1 MKKFISVIAAASM
14 FAAAASAVFAET
26 EINEGFDEVVI
37 NNNFDDCE
45 NTGAPDGSN
54 YAVSDGNTKL
64 WDTSAGFSFS
74 KNYYA
79 SVDFM
84 LPDENAA
91 MNMGNKS
98 GKSGPKFSVS
108 GTSFRNETGSNKY
121 AEIYDNFQTGKW
133 YKLVLEG
140 RMTVTDA
147 LTNVS
152 LYEYDDEGNALC
164 VVEPQKLNLRNF
176 YSGSPNGDCGYMTL
190 SEGICY
196 DNEYVVQLN
205 PNEVTI
211 TESENRTEVT
221 GGGSLNF
228 TAAASRNTV
237 TEGISQPK
245 FTWSVED
252 VKEEDKDNISISDDG
267 YLSVSALTSE
277 QDIVVAAE
285 ANSFG
290 NPRAE
295 YAVHVNA
302 YNLGEEKFDRAE
314 VIGEESITAGES
326 ASYSF
331 KAYKGDKEVTEELS
345 DGDYLWEVYDSTGTR
360 VLGNKYISIDNGT
373 LMVDK
378 SVLAQNI
385 NVRVMSPST
394 YVYSDCPV
402 SIKNSDTMQTIINTN
417 AFEEKP
423 SVDTAELVKGSW
435 DGSSYYRTSKGS
447 DFIKSGTKGTA
458 TAGGDIII
466 EADLKFDEEGAGITT
481 MRNNGGEGLF
491 IVRNNN
497 QLKIQTGGSS
507 YKETGYELDAS
518 KWYHIELLF
527 NTQNP
532 SLAIW
537 EYDESGEKVNK
548 AVFGND
554 VVVFRNSYG
563 LNRIKVNSN
572 TSIDNYIE
580 YYPMP
585 DSDSIEIS
593 AENTSVSSG
602 GSIAFTVKGSKDG
615 MVLNTLD
622 DASNNSYAVLSW
634 SVYDSD
640 DKLPVEGE
648 NITIN
653 TKGVMSVK
661 ALTPSQSVNVHVVCK
676 TSDNEIKTISIPID
690 IEYSAEVF
698 EITGIATN
706 DDDTKIVRLY
716 VDKTSDYNDSAVF
729 FINIYRN
736 GRLIGSTMK
745 ETSGD
750 AMNIGA
756 NEIAFDFKL
765 EDGFNPE
772 TDEIKAFAWTS
783 I

>member
-1 MKKFISVIAAASM
+1 
-14 FAAAASAVFAET
+14 
-26 EINEGFDEVVI
+26 
-37 NNNFDDCE
+37 
-45 NTGAPDGSN
+45 
-54 YAVSDGNTKL
+54 
-64 WDTSAGFSFS
+64 
-74 KNYYA
+74 
-79 SVDFM
+79 
-84 LPDENAA
+84 
-91 MNMGNKS
+91 
-98 GKSGPKFSVS
+98 
-108 GTSFRNETGSNKY
+108 
-121 AEIYDNFQTGKW
+121 
-133 YKLVLEG
+133 
-140 RMTVTDA
+140 
-147 LTNVS
+147 
-152 LYEYDDEGNALC
+152 
-164 VVEPQKLNLRNF
+164 
-176 YSGSPNGDCGYMTL
+176 
-190 SEGICY
+190 
-196 DNEYVVQLN
+196 
-205 PNEVTI
+205 
-211 TESENRTEVT
+211 
-221 GGGSLNF
+221 
-228 TAAASRNTV
+228 
-237 TEGISQPK
+237 
-245 FTWSVED
+245 
-252 VKEEDKDNISISDDG
+252 
-267 YLSVSALTSE
+267 
-277 QDIVVAAE
+277 
-285 ANSFG
+285 
-290 NPRAE
+290 
-295 YAVHVNA
+295 
-302 YNLGEEKFDRAE
+302 
-314 VIGEESITAGES
+314 
-326 ASYSF
+326 
-331 KAYKGDKEVTEELS
+331 
-345 DGDYLWEVYDSTGTR
+345 
-360 VLGNKYISIDNGT
+360 
-373 LMVDK
+373 
-378 SVLAQNI
+378 
-385 NVRVMSPST
+385 
-394 YVYSDCPV
+394 
-402 SIKNSDTMQTIINTN
+402 
-417 AFEEKP
+417 
-423 SVDTAELVKGSW
+423 
-435 DGSSYYRTSKGS
+435 
-447 DFIKSGTKGTA
+447 
-458 TAGGDIII
+458 
-466 EADLKFDEEGAGITT
+466 

-585 DSDSIEIS
+585 DSDSVEIS

-676 TSDNEIKTISIPID
+676 TSDNEIKTISIPIN

-750 AMNIGA
+750 VMNIGA